1 MKQRPFIISGLIGL
15 AVILMS
21 IISLLVFPQ
30 ASPGQIDDIRS
41 PIIAFE
47 FAQTAAEINILFG
60 PNGSAEQAEMAQK
73 MDQGNRLDYLYML
86 LYSAFLFSFAVLAA
100 KQSGQKWVYAGA
112 VLALLALIGDAL
124 ENVQL
129 LAITANLQSGDFVD
143 ALARLHWFT
152 WLKWGS
158 LAAYFLLMAVWFWG
172 NGRFGKL
179 ISIAGVFTFLL
190 GLASFIQRGPTTEPF
205 TLAVALMFL
214 LMIIFCFTLVQ
225 SAPFRL

>member
-21 IISLLVFPQ
+21 VISLLVFPQ
-30 ASPGQIDDIRS
+30 TSPGQIDGIRS
-41 PIIAFE
+41 PIVAFE
-47 FAQTAAEINILFG
+47 FAQTAAEINTLFG
-60 PNGSAEQAEMAQK
+60 PNGATEQAEMVQK

-129 LAITANLQSGDFVD
+129 LSITANLQSGDFGA

-158 LAAYFLLMAVWFWG
+158 LALYFLVMAMWFWG
-172 NGRFGKL
+172 NGRFAKL
-179 ISIAGVFTFLL
+179 IAVVGVLTFLL
-190 GLASFIQRGPTTEPF
+190 GLAAFMQRGPATEPF

-214 LMIIFCFTLVQ
+214 LMIIFCFTTQ
-225 SAPFRL
+225 KRK